1 MLLSCLEIFRKGL
14 GIPVTLKQASTLKS
28 NFLRRIVDDF
38 EILGRAA
45 YVPKLDFITTK
56 QQEICNL

>member
-1 MLLSCLEIFRKGL
+1 MLLSCLDIFSKGL
-14 GIPVTLKQASTLKS
+14 GIPVTLKQASTLEF

-45 YVPKLDFITTK
+45 YVPKLDFIYYTTRN
-56 QQEICNL
+56 I